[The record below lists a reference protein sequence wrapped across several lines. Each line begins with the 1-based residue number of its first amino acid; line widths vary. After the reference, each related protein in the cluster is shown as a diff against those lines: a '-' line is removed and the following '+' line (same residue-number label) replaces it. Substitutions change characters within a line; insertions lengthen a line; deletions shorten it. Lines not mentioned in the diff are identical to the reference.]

1 MTESLKTFLNHLF
14 SIGFDEIYIQ
24 AVIDN
29 KASNRV
35 IEKSRFYIYKSN

>member
-29 KASNRV
+29 KA
-35 IEKSRFYIYKSN
+35 